1 MVCDPQCS
9 AITIRQVDCS
19 DVWHPERLV
28 SMNYFNNELDS
39 TKVWPNDSEENLNI
53 YDAPPDYKAPDDDW

>member
-28 SMNYFNNELDS
+28 PTSYFNKRV
-39 TKVWPNDSEENLNI
+39 TNDSEEVLNI
-53 YDAPPDYKAPDDDW
+53 SDTPPDYMAPDDD